1 MCWISPQLLTQVGIA
16 VSNTSGAVN
25 ASTASTT
32 IFLLL
37 GALRRSYIPCSA
49 LRAGKWRGNMRLTH
63 DPEGKLL
70 GILGMGGIGTA
81 FAQRAVPFGMR
92 IQYYN
97 RKPVSKEK
105 NTVRAQYVGFE
116 ELLRTSD
123 IISIHL
129 PLNNSTRGMIGVRE
143 IAMMKPG
150 VVIINTARG
159 PIVDESALVDALET
173 GQVWAAGLDVYE
185 KEPIVHQ
192 GLLRNENCV
201 LMPHVGTAT
210 KETQKKMELLVM
222 ENLKMAIIEQKLKTP
237 VSESINVGLGG

>member
-1 MCWISPQLLTQVGIA
+1 M
-16 VSNTSGAVN
+16 
-25 ASTASTT
+25 
-32 IFLLL
+32 
-37 GALRRSYIPCSA
+37 
-49 LRAGKWRGNMRLTH
+49 KLTH

-92 IQYYN
+92 IQYHN
-97 RKPVSKEK
+97 RKPVSKDR
-105 NTVRAQYVGFE
+105 NTVGAQYVGFD
-116 ELLRTSD
+116 ELVQTSD

-129 PLNNSTRGMIGVRE
+129 PLNSITRGMIGARE

-159 PIVDESALVDALET
+159 PIVDESALVNGLVT

-185 KEPIVHQ
+185 KEPIVHE
-192 GLLRNENCV
+192 GLIRNENCV

-210 KETQKKMELLVM
+210 METQRKMEILVM
-222 ENLKMAIIEQKLKTP
+222 ENLKMAIQEKKLKSP
-237 VSESINVGLGG
+237 VSESLEAGLGVG